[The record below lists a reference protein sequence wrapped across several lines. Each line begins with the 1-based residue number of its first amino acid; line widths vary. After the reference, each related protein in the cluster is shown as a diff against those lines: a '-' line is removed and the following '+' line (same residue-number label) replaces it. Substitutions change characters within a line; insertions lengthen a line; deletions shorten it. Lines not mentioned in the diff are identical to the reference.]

1 MDIDTSARNI
11 VLEIQLTEEAKIKGL
26 PLPSYSRQ
34 GDAAIDLRS
43 AQQTGISAG
52 QRVVL
57 STGLHLSIPS
67 GFVGLIKDR
76 SGLASREGIHIMA
89 GVIDSNYRGEVK
101 VVALNTGAAKYNI
114 EIGERIA
121 QMLIL
126 PLARVNIVEKDKLDL
141 TNRNE
146 NGWGSSG
153 KN

>member
-1 MDIDTSARNI
+1 MDIDTAASNI
-11 VLEIQLTEEAKIKGL
+11 VLEVRLTEEAKIKGL

-43 AQQTGISAG
+43 TEQTGIPAG

-57 STGLHLSIPS
+57 PTGVHLSIPS
-67 GFVGLIKDR
+67 GFVGIIKDR
-76 SGLASREGIHIMA
+76 SGLASREGMHIMA

-101 VVALNTGAAKYNI
+101 VVVLNTSTTKYNI
-114 EIGERIA
+114 EIGERVA

-126 PLARVNIVEKDKLDL
+126 PVARVNIVEKDKLDV

-153 KN
+153 KE

>member
-1 MDIDTSARNI
+1 MDIDALAGNI
-11 VLEIQLTEEAKIKGL
+11 ALEVRLTEEAKTKGL
-26 PLPSYSRQ
+26 PLLSYSRQ
-34 GDAAIDLRS
+34 GDAGIDLRS
-43 AQQTGISAG
+43 VQQADIPAG
-52 QRVVL
+52 QRVVVP
-57 STGLHLSIPS
+57 TGLHLSIPS
-67 GFVGLIKDR
+67 GFVGFIKDR

-101 VVALNTGAAKYNI
+101 VVVLNTSAAKYKI

-126 PLARVNIVEKDKLDL
+126 PLARVNIVEKDKLDV

>member
-1 MDIDTSARNI
+1 MDIDTAASNI
-11 VLEIQLTEEAKIKGL
+11 VLEIRLTEEARIKGL
-26 PLPSYSRQ
+26 PLPSYSRK
-34 GDAAIDLRS
+34 GDAGIDLRS
-43 AQQTGISAG
+43 AEQVAIPAG

-57 STGLHLSIPS
+57 PTGVHLSIPS
-67 GFVGLIKDR
+67 GFVGVIKDR

-101 VVALNTGAAKYNI
+101 VVVLNTSAAKYNI
-114 EIGERIA
+114 ETGERIA

-126 PLARVNIVEKDKLDL
+126 PLARVNIVEKDKLDV

-153 KN
+153 KD